1 MDAFYFGL
9 HRIRRYSMSFKNL
22 PNSLVDS
29 VAEIMNKSVQEDIK
43 LVNDVVSSGLK
54 QYGASSVSEL
64 SENDQK
70 AFHSWARKEIEM
82 RRALRLLGE
91 TASVSE
97 EDCDCET
104 SPVKEQSSEIEERC
118 WDGYE
123 PTPGKKAYEK
133 GSCTK
138 EEDVRTSDLA
148 KTAVQNSWREEAED
162 ETKCEEADITEA
174 IAIAPDQLAH
184 NKAVGVRDATKAH
197 PVQADVI
204 RDSSPLNGTTEF
216 RMLVQFPTNE
226 RCVIVPPPTLPGAP
240 SVAALKEVVEGL
252 PYYCETI
259 TRALDAAAS
268 APHNEPN
275 FKGDSDSK
283 KSE

>member
-1 MDAFYFGL
+1 LSLIDFFYFGL
-9 HRIRRYSMSFKNL
+9 HRIRRYTMSFKNL

-29 VAEIMNKSVQEDIK
+29 VSEIMSKSVQEDTK
-43 LVNDVVSSGLK
+43 LVNDVVSEGLQ
-54 QYGASSVSEL
+54 QYGVSTIADL
-64 SENDQK
+64 SEADKK
-70 AFHSWARKEIEM
+70 ALHSWAQKEIEL
-82 RRALRLLGE
+82 RRTLRLLGE
-91 TASVSE
+91 TSSTEVAA

-104 SPVKEQSSEIEERC
+104 APVEERC

-133 GSCTK
+133 GSCQK
-138 EEDVRTSDLA
+138 EDEVRTSDLA
-148 KTAVQNSWREEAED
+148 KTAVQNSWKEEAEED
-162 ETKCEEADITEA
+162 EEKPEEEEIKEA
-174 IAIAPDQLAH
+174 IAIAPDELAH

-204 RDSSPLNGTTEF
+204 RDSSPVNGTTEF

-240 SVAALKEVVEGL
+240 TVSALKEIVEGL

-259 TRALDAAAS
+259 TRALDAASS

-275 FKGDSDSK
+275 FKGDSDST